1 MEVADEHR
9 RRTPSHGLFVYGT
22 LMSWAKGA
30 LGLNERKR
38 LSREAR
44 SLGPATLRGRL
55 YELGQYPGLIIS
67 NVDEDVVHGEVFE
80 LFRPAVTLQWLDH
93 YEGVRCERGEL
104 DDYRRETVEVTLAD
118 SAVVKVSVYV
128 YRRSLRR
135 ARYLPS
141 GVWQAR

>member
-1 MEVADEHR
+1 MEMEVADEHR

-38 LSREAR
+38 LSREAS

-55 YELGQYPGLIIS
+55 YDLGQYPGLIIS
-67 NVDEDVVHGEVFE
+67 NVDADVVHGEVFE

-93 YEGVRCERGEL
+93 CLPVFFGKGVRNERIQI
-104 DDYRRETVEVTLAD
+104 
-118 SAVVKVSVYV
+118 
-128 YRRSLRR
+128 LR
-135 ARYLPS
+135 AHDL
-141 GVWQAR
+141 QHL